1 MDTDSPRKTDSL
13 TRFEPLLLFLVFYLP
28 GYLLQSRHIGGQL
41 FNSVTFNV
49 TYLLEAI
56 PRILLLLYI
65 ILIRANR
72 GGEGGSW
79 KGSLER
85 LGFRR
90 YGPTE
95 IVWTILLLVT
105 IEVVVVPLSLL
116 GSALSAHGI
125 GGNPV
130 HWQLDSPALL
140 PLVFLTC
147 MAAGYSEELFF
158 RSYLLTELPRLGIG
172 IWPAVAASTLLFGLG
187 HLYEGVTG
195 LLGTVAIGLILS
207 VVFLKKRNLHLIA
220 VAHGLYNFV
229 TLFATL
235 SNGKPF
241 S

>member
-1 MDTDSPRKTDSL
+1 MDTDSPRKPNSL
-13 TRFEPLLLFLVFYLP
+13 VRFEPLLLFLVFYLP
-28 GYLLQSRHIGGQL
+28 GYLLQTRHLGGQL
-41 FNSVTFNV
+41 FNSITFNI

-65 ILIRANR
+65 ILIRADT
-72 GGEGGSW
+72 GEGGRTW
-79 KGSLER
+79 KDSLAR

-90 YGPTE
+90 FGPTE
-95 IVWTILLLVT
+95 ILWTILLLVT

-116 GSALSAHGI
+116 GSAISSHGI
-125 GGNPV
+125 GGSPV

-172 IWPAVAASTLLFGLG
+172 LWPAVTASTLLFGLG
-187 HLYEGVTG
+187 HLYEGATG

-207 VVFLKKRNLHLIA
+207 VVFIKKRNLHLIA

-235 SNGKPF
+235 SNGRLF